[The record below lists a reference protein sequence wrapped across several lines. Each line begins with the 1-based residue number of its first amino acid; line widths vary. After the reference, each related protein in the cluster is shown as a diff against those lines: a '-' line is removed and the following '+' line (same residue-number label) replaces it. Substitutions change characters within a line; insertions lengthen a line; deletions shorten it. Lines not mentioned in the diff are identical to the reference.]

1 MAVLTENQASQ
12 LARAANDIA
21 AVAAVGY
28 LHLAH
33 LHLYQVPIAIL
44 PTTPLATF
52 TAGEATYTGY
62 ADDPLVWDVPGTADD
77 GTVEVVAAPLVF
89 RPTDAVTPN
98 VIYGC
103 YITDTAGAN
112 LFFFAEF
119 DSAPLPMQTALQQI
133 IVVVRYRPATDS
145 IVITIS

>member
-1 MAVLTENQASQ
+1 MAILTENQASQ
-12 LARAANDIA
+12 LARALQDTQA
-21 AVAAVGY
+21 ATAAGY

-33 LHLYQVPIAIL
+33 LHLYQSPIAIL

-52 TAGEATYTGY
+52 SAAVATFTGY
-62 ADDPLVWDVPGTADD
+62 ADQALVWDVPGVADD
-77 GTVEVVAAPLVF
+77 GTVECVATPLIF

-98 VIYGC
+98 IIYGA

-112 LFFFAEF
+112 LYIFGEF
-119 DSAPLPMQTALQQI
+119 DGAPLPMQNALQQI

-145 IVITIS
+145 IVITVS